1 MPVAAKA
8 VSASPSPDLA
18 PSGSILNY
26 PIIMRFRAVSHLRRP
41 AEFTRVRSEGRR
53 YQCGGFVL
61 WAASRAEDS
70 VAETGPRAGFVA
82 SKAAVGNAVARNR
95 AKRRLREVFR
105 NHQNLVSPRTDLI
118 LQARRSLNGLEY
130 GEIEKRF
137 LKACADL
144 FPAPSSS

>member
-1 MPVAAKA
+1 MPAAVKG
-8 VSASPSPDLA
+8 VSAFLSPELA
-18 PSGSILNY
+18 PLGSIPNY
-26 PIIMRFRAVSHLRRP
+26 RSIMHFRAASHLRRP
-41 AEFTRVRSEGRR
+41 TEFTRVRSEGRR

-61 WAASRAEDS
+61 WAANRADDS
-70 VAETGPRAGFVA
+70 LVEAGPRAGFVA

-105 NHQNLVSPRTDLI
+105 HHQKRVSPQVDLI

-130 GEIEKRF
+130 GEIERRF

-144 FPAPSSS
+144 FPATTD